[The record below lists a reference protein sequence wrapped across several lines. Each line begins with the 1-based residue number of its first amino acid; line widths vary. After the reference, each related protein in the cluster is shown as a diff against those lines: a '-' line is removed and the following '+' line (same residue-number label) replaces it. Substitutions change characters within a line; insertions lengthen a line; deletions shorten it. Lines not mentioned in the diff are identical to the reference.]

1 MTLVFSTLVFSGVE
15 STSALAA
22 DADKITAKTD
32 NLPADSKIFAP
43 QKPEVKKEFKTD
55 EKGFKNKVLPTKK
68 AAENKP
74 RQKLIRFFLAMFG
87 VLLSSLAIFGGLK
100 LYKYLVSKKN
110 LSSKNNNNKKSFETP
125 KTFKETINLFI
136 DKTDK

>member
-43 QKPEVKKEFKTD
+43 QKPESTKELKASELDIKKNPSVFKKEADSK
-55 EKGFKNKVLPTKK
+55 PKK
-68 AAENKP
+68 KFA
-74 RQKLIRFFLAMFG
+74 RFFIAMLC
-87 VLLSSLAIFGGLK
+87 VLFSSLAIFGGLK
-100 LYKYLVSKKN
+100 LYKYLASKKG
-110 LSSKNNNNKKSFETP
+110 LSSKNSTNKQSLESP
-125 KTFKETINLFI
+125 KTFKETINLFL

>member
-43 QKPEVKKEFKTD
+43 QKPESTKE
-55 EKGFKNKVLPTKK
+55 LK
-68 AAENKP
+68 A
-74 RQKLIRFFLAMFG
+74 
-87 VLLSSLAIFGGLK
+87 S
-100 LYKYLVSKKN
+100 
-110 LSSKNNNNKKSFETP
+110 
-125 KTFKETINLFI
+125 
-136 DKTDK
+136 